1 MPRILV
7 IGGGPGGYTAAFAA
21 AKAGADVVLVEAG
34 PMGGTCLNWGCV
46 PTKTLRASA
55 DVLELAQRC
64 AEFGIEGVGEACVNM
79 AAVVARKNR
88 VTALLR
94 GGLEKTCATLKV
106 RLVRGKAQLL
116 GGTRV
121 RVALADGGEERLEAE
136 SIILATGSRS
146 LDLPSLPLDH
156 THILSSDDALELEA
170 VPQRLVIVGGG
181 VIGAELA
188 FIYQSFGAKVTVVEG
203 RERLLPLPSVDEE
216 VSKLLLR
223 EAKKRGIRVEL
234 ERTVTQVAV
243 QPNGSVVASLG
254 IPGGIPGDAANAG
267 AGQVEADAVIVAVG
281 RSTQSAGLGLEAAG
295 VAIDSRGWIIAD
307 AAMQTSAPNVYAV
320 GDCLGPARPMLAHV
334 AAVEG
339 LCAAANCLGAEQRM
353 HYDVVPSGIFTSP
366 EVGCVGLAEAQAK
379 ANGMAVATSLFHT
392 RELGKAQA
400 MGELAGFCKVVA
412 EAGTGKVLGVHI
424 AGAHATDLI
433 AEATLAISMGATVA
447 DIANTIHAHPTLAEG
462 LYEAA
467 HTLATTH
474 C

>member
-21 AKAGADVVLVEAG
+21 AKSGADVVLVEAG

-55 DVLELAQRC
+55 DALELARRC
-64 AEFGIEGVGEACVNM
+64 AEFGIEGVGDASVNM
-79 AAVVARKNR
+79 GAVVGRKNR

-94 GGLEKTCATLKV
+94 GGLEKTCAALKV
-106 RLVRGKAQLL
+106 RLLRGKAELL

-121 RVALADGGEERLEAE
+121 RVSLNDGGEELLEGD

-188 FIYQSFGAKVTVVEG
+188 FIYQSYGAKVTVVEG
-203 RERLLPLPSVDEE
+203 RERLLPLPSVDDE

-223 EAKKRGIRVEL
+223 EAKKRGMRVEL
-234 ERTVTQVAV
+234 GRTVTQVAV
-243 QPNGSVVASLG
+243 QPGGSVVATL
-254 IPGGIPGDAANAG
+254 GIPGDATNAA
-267 AGQVEADAVIVAVG
+267 AGQLEADAVIVAVG
-281 RSTQSAGLGLEAAG
+281 RSTQSAGLGVEAAG
-295 VAIDSRGWIIAD
+295 VATDSRGWIIAD
-307 AAMQTSAPNVYAV
+307 ATMRTSAPNVYAV

-339 LCAAANCLGAEQRM
+339 LCAAANCLGGEQRM
-353 HYDVVPSGIFTSP
+353 NYAAVPSGIFTSP

-379 ANGMAVATSLFHT
+379 ASGMAVATSLYHT

-412 EAGTGKVLGVHI
+412 DATTGKVLGVHI

-433 AEATLAISMGATVA
+433 AEATLALTLGATVA

-467 HTLATTH
+467 LSINLLSQ
-474 C
+474 

>member
-21 AKAGADVVLVEAG
+21 AKAGAEVVLVEAG

-46 PTKTLRASA
+46 PTKTLRASTDA
-55 DVLELAQRC
+55 LELAHRC
-64 AEFGIEGVGEACVNM
+64 AEFGIEGVGQASVNM

-88 VTALLR
+88 VTTLLR
-94 GGLEKTCATLKV
+94 GGLEKTCAALKI
-106 RLVRGKAQLL
+106 RLLRGKAELL

-121 RVALADGGEERLEAE
+121 RVALADGGEELLEGD
-136 SIILATGSRS
+136 SVILATGSRS

-156 THILSSDDALELEA
+156 PHILSSDDALELEA

-223 EAKKRGIRVEL
+223 EAKKRGMRVEL
-234 ERTVTQVAV
+234 GRTVTQVAV
-243 QPNGSVVASLG
+243 QPGGNVVATL
-254 IPGGIPGDAANAG
+254 GIPGDATNAA

-281 RSTQSAGLGLEAAG
+281 RSAQSAGLGVEAAG
-295 VAIDSRGWIIAD
+295 VATDSRGWIIAD
-307 AAMQTSAPNVYAV
+307 ATMRTSATNVYAV

-339 LCAAANCLGAEQRM
+339 VCAVANCLGGAQRM
-353 HYDVVPSGIFTSP
+353 NYEAVPSGIFTSP

-379 ANGMAVATSLFHT
+379 ASGMAVATSLYHT

-412 EAGTGKVLGVHI
+412 DAATGKVLGVHI

-433 AEATLAISMGATVA
+433 AEATLALSLGATVA

-474 C
+474 F